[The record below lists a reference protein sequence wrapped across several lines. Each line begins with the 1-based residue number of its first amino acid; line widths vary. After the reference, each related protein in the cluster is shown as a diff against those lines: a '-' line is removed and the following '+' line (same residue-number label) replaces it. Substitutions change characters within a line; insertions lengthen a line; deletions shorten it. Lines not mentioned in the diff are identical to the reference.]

1 MAGLKEQVISCNGIN
16 PLTLALFSVAMEN
29 ILKEI
34 LLKMGDTLKVVS
46 TIACLSESIDSV
58 IMWST
63 MPKIMKGLHWNM
75 I

>member
-1 MAGLKEQVISCNGIN
+1 
-16 PLTLALFSVAMEN
+16 MEN

-58 IMWST
+58 IMWSHYAQNHE
-63 MPKIMKGLHWNM
+63 GFALEYYLRF
-75 I
+75 